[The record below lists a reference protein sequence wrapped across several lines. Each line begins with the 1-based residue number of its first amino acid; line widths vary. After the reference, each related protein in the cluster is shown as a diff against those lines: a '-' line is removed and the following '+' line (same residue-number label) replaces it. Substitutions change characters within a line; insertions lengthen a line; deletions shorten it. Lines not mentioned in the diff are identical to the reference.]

1 MRTTKKRN
9 VSRRFFLKAAA
20 RMGLLTAA
28 GGPFFVFPERAQA
41 SQKKLRI
48 LQWKHFIPSYDKWFS
63 EVFAR
68 DWGHKYDAKVIVD
81 HAPREKI
88 RQRAA
93 AEVAARKGH
102 DLVMFLSPPAAYESD
117 VIDHGEIYRDLRHN
131 WGETIELV
139 HRSTYNPHTKKYFA
153 FSDSYIPA
161 PFNWLKDIWSEA
173 GLPLGPID
181 YATLLRVGAKI
192 RQARGIPCGF
202 GMAEEMDSNIALH
215 SILSSFGGRIQDEH
229 GRVALRSRNTV
240 EALKFMKAL
249 FQETETAGAFG
260 WKSNSNDKALLA
272 AKISC
277 TINAI
282 SISRE
287 AEHKNR
293 EASSRIML
301 SPALKGPADSLSP
314 PHVTQCYVI
323 WNFAENKEGA
333 KQFLI
338 DLIGRF
344 TEAFRASQF
353 CNFPS
358 FPKTVPDLLNHLNG
372 DPRASPQGKYA
383 VLRDTLL
390 WTKNVGYPGYS
401 SAGIDEVATAF
412 VVPRMFAKA
421 ARGELSP
428 EEAAQEADRET
439 KLIFARWG
447 QAG

>member
-1 MRTTKKRN
+1 MPATKKRN
-9 VSRRFFLKAAA
+9 VSRRVFLKAAA

-41 SQKKLRI
+41 SQKKLRV
-48 LQWKHFIPSYDKWFS
+48 LQWKHFIPGYDKWFS

-68 DWGHKYDAKVIVD
+68 DWGNKYDTKVIVD
-81 HAPREKI
+81 HVPREKI
-88 RQRAA
+88 GQRAA

-102 DLVMFLSPPAAYESD
+102 DLVLFLSPPAMYEND
-117 VIDHGEIYRDLRHN
+117 VIDHREIYLDLRHN
-131 WGETIELV
+131 WGETIELA
-139 HRSTYNPHTKKYFA
+139 HKSTYNPRTKKYFA

-181 YATLLRVGAKI
+181 YGTLLRVAAKI
-192 RQARGIPCGF
+192 RQTRGIPCGF
-202 GMAEEMDSNIALH
+202 GMAEGMDSNLALH
-215 SILSSFGGRIQDEH
+215 SILWSFGGRIQDEQ
-229 GRVALRSRNTV
+229 GRVAVRSRNTV
-240 EALKFMKAL
+240 EALKFVKAL
-249 FQETETAGAFG
+249 YQETETPEAFG

-287 AEHKNR
+287 AEHRNGQTS
-293 EASSRIML
+293 ARIML
-301 SPALKGPADSLSP
+301 SPALKGHADALSP
-314 PHVTQCYVI
+314 PHVTQCYAI
-323 WNFAENKEGA
+323 WSFAENKDGA

-344 TEAFRASQF
+344 MEAFRASQF

-358 FPKTVPDLLNHLNG
+358 FPKTVPDLLNQLNG
-372 DPRASPQGKYA
+372 DPRAAPKGKYA

-401 SAGIDEVATAF
+401 SAAIDEVTNTF
-412 VVPRMFAKA
+412 VVPRVFAQVAK
-421 ARGELSP
+421 GELSP
-428 EEAAQEADRET
+428 EEGAEAAEREI
-439 KLIFARWG
+439 KQIFAKWERG
-447 QAG
+447 